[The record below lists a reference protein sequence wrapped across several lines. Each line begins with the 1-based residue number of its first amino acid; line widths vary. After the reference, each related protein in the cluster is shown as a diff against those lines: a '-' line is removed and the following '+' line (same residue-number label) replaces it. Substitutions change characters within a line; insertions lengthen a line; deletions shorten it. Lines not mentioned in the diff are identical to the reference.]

1 MRTGVKNLLFCAY
14 VLCECPHTV
23 TNTTNC
29 SKHLKSDE
37 FKD

>member
-1 MRTGVKNLLFCAY
+1 MRTGVKKIQFCAY
-14 VLCECPHTV
+14 VLCPHTV

-37 FKD
+37 FNN